1 MKLRIKKLPILLPL
15 LLVAVALIAA
25 AVMARLSWDS
35 AAAHT
40 DLGQK
45 YLNDMDYT
53 GAVTEFLPGGPFGT
67 GGGLYGL
74 RQRGNSAGNPGTAY

>member
-53 GAVTEFLPGGPFGT
+53 GAVTEFFLFFYMYT
-67 GGGLYGL
+67 TDQDSRL
-74 RQRGNSAGNPGTAY
+74 

>member
-53 GAVTEFLPGGPFGT
+53 GAVTEFLQSLSMDPT
-67 GGGLYGL
+67 DQEARLGLAEAYTASG
-74 RQRGNSAGNPGTAY
+74 SA